1 MQIFFFSFLC
11 VIKTF
16 ISSKEDKM
24 KTDEISSIY
33 KWAKKNNIYIN
44 ENIQLYKNEL
54 NDVNHNFY
62 YFKSNNDINNNTLLL
77 KVPSNIMISQHFLD
91 NFFKKQKNK
100 KFSSLWD
107 KISSIY
113 EYLKYASAK
122 QLFYISIIIS
132 DSTFRQKGKFY
143 KKYKEYLDMYSYINL
158 DNFPIL
164 YNAKE
169 MLYLNY
175 SNFGKE
181 IKSNLKSINNEYFL
195 IKNKL
200 NLDRTVLV
208 DEYAKYRILSLSNS
222 VYINNNTYVIPFIDC
237 FKKKVNKT
245 FGNYNAYIKYSP
257 NERNNKEYDLEIYS
271 YGQIKSNTE
280 LLLLWKQISN
290 IECLLYY
297 GFVDEK
303 NVITSEFLVDVINKN
318 FKTDLAIDDINKKYN
333 INFDDL
339 IESKH
344 YDLNNEFYDEYLYY
358 AYRNLSI
365 YFDQYYHNNEGPY
378 QMMKDNLV
386 YYLKLYEE
394 MYNDDL
400 INRNIEGKNKKINVK
415 TVLRLEKKLI
425 ENRIQLLNNKINY
438 FRNTK
443 IEKDIY
449 ELLRRNDK
457 IRKNKFVIENI

>member
-107 KISSIY
+107 KISSID

-181 IKSNLKSINNEYFL
+181 IKNNLKSINNEYFL

-222 VYINNNTYVIPFIDC
+222 VYINNKTYVVPFIDC

-280 LLLLWKQISN
+280 LFLLWKQISN

-344 YDLNNEFYDEYLYY
+344 YDLNNEFYHEYLYY

-365 YFDQYYHNNEGPY
+365 YFDKYYHNNEGPY

-400 INRNIEGKNKKINVK
+400 ININIEGKNKKINVK

-443 IEKDIY
+443 EEKDIY
-449 ELLRRNDK
+449 ELLRRNDQ
-457 IRKNKFVIENI
+457 IRKNKFVIENL